1 MGAPPWDQRKCY
13 QLFSYY
19 NNSMKTVGGGEW
31 GEGGEGGRGG
41 GSGPVIVLA
50 NNLWQIDHIKK
61 GHEGGTKMV

>member
-1 MGAPPWDQRKCY
+1 
-13 QLFSYY
+13 
-19 NNSMKTVGGGEW
+19 MKTVGGGEW